1 MNLSTGGTQT
11 FTGPT
16 VDQCDLSLPADWS
29 LVGVPKSGTR
39 VDDIVQI
46 PAGCLISVFGFQGG
60 YFSLSGED
68 LLEEGRAYW
77 FNLNEPCQLIL
88 NSDPGSG

>member
-1 MNLSTGGTQT
+1 M
-11 FTGPT
+11 
-16 VDQCDLSLPADWS
+16 
-29 LVGVPKSGTR
+29 
-39 VDDIVQI
+39 
-46 PAGCLISVFGFQGG
+46 FGFQGG